1 MDQLLRPLSNL
12 QAADA
17 GARGLLQPTPEDLS
31 SLVGGW
37 SGPRPLRVCSGG
49 TSSRAAA
56 AGQWTLDLRR
66 TMGQVTWNP
75 ADQTVSIGGGC
86 RMGEVLEQLSPG
98 TQRGRRSFGLARCR
112 LCADRGNG
120 AVQP

>member
-1 MDQLLRPLSNL
+1 MDQLPRPLFNP

-17 GARGLLQPTPEDLS
+17 GARGLLQPTPEDLPG
-31 SLVGGW
+31 LVGGW

-86 RMGEVLEQLSPG
+86 RMGEVLEELYPLGRSVVGGLS
-98 TQRGRRSFGLARCR
+98 LIHI
-112 LCADRGNG
+112 
-120 AVQP
+120 